1 MAHPNMYMAVPY
13 SNIAID
19 NALRQEMSPFTKIQA
34 FAEDI
39 AIYSTGNYVNA
50 LQKNLQDSVEW
61 MVQVSPTQTV
71 AIEI

>member
-1 MAHPNMYMAVPY
+1 MAVPY

-34 FAEDI
+34 FADDI

>member
-1 MAHPNMYMAVPY
+1 MAVPY

-34 FAEDI
+34 FFDDI
-39 AIYSTGNYVNA
+39 AIYSTGNDVNA